1 MDTQG
6 LITVMAIFMSM
17 KKGTKAESMLPKTIS
32 TPSVGLF
39 GKSAGLD
46 GQSWARFFF
55 FFRTVDYFTN

>member
-6 LITVMAIFMSM
+6 LITVMAIFMST

-46 GQSWARFFF
+46 AQSWARFFF
-55 FFRTVDYFTN
+55 L